1 LAVDYDVS
9 NWTYQSFLRD
19 ISLGGAYLESEQPA
33 LLGSRLTL
41 SLAAPGV
48 ARGCKV
54 QGKVIRCDPRGI
66 GVSFEN
72 LSLRQKEVIQALA
85 ALRPQTGA
93 GEEPE
98 VPEEPEL
105 ELFG

>member
-1 LAVDYDVS
+1 M
-9 NWTYQSFLRD
+9 
-19 ISLGGAYLESEQPA
+19 
-33 LLGSRLTL
+33 LGSHLTL

-48 ARGCKV
+48 AGGCKV

-66 GVSFEN
+66 GVSFAN
-72 LSLRQKEVIQALA
+72 LSLKQKEVIQALA
-85 ALRPQTGA
+85 ALRPQPA
-93 GEEPE
+93 AEEEPE